1 MAVTLEELEIKFKAG
16 FGGLQAQLNALKTN
30 LDGVD
35 KTAKRTQNAF
45 ASMGKIVSTFLSVY
59 AVRALINVG
68 KESLAMANNAVE
80 SENLFKES
88 MKGMSGAARDWSDQL
103 SNSLGLN
110 AYAVRKN
117 VGTLNVMFKS
127 MGMGTEKSYE
137 MATALTELA
146 EDMASFYNLSSA
158 DAFTKLSAGMTG
170 ETEPLKRLGI
180 LVDENTIKQY
190 ALANG
195 IASGTGALSQQE
207 KVLARYGAIMQQ
219 TAAAQGDLARTIDSP
234 ANQLRV
240 LQNTANMAG
249 ISLGRAMQT
258 IQAAAMPTLNAL
270 AKAALTAA
278 QALAYLMGG
287 IGGTSKA
294 NVAAILTTKKGA
306 KATSQ
311 LSDKLNESADAYKKA
326 GGAARKAAKDANVGL
341 KAFDE
346 INKIT
351 EESAESG
358 GGGGGGGKIDE
369 IEVPDT
375 GELTDFQE
383 TIETVSKKVRELA
396 EKFKEAENIIVPALA
411 GIAAGF
417 IAFKLTGSPA
427 IGLVVGAISA
437 GITALIREAER
448 IKAARLAEAF
458 GDVSISLDEASI
470 IVSRNLSTSSTRA
483 IDAIDT
489 LKEDLDRALQR
500 YTVPVAY
507 SKKVMMILNLMTMTT
522 GYDQFQERLTEL
534 KLAMQA
540 AGGVVRTPVIAYLD
554 ALLEGGKIDKAEYQK
569 RRDELENRISKL
581 DSLADQIV
589 ADVTAQIDAALED
602 GNVDPDNELPGIKET
617 LSKGVDTLLAGYADL
632 KKQLYAEIDADVKA
646 GKITKDGAAAQKDDI
661 DAMISAKLA
670 ELGTLEAEAN
680 AELGITKWTTKTLT
694 EDQLVELEN
703 ALNAEIAA
711 ARDLV
716 LTAEVQVTAS
726 ASALLGENY
735 EGSATQAA
743 LQGLFGDVQETI
755 NTEAAKLKTLF
766 AKAHEFGMT
775 PELMASIQTSIETS
789 RQAAEMIA
797 NNGLSSEGAWLKAR
811 KKGQQLSAESV
822 DNLLASYQRYISTKQ
837 TQFNESAE
845 SVINGIYSAMANGS
859 VTNAE
864 GMASIKEIENGLAGQ
879 LAEMQSGAVI
889 DIAKTVIP
897 SISQAIASGEL
908 SMSQII
914 GYRDQVMKVFEDID
928 YSALSD
934 EALTAALEMAAVFV
948 PIVGPGGEINRM
960 LESAGVDWS
969 EIMSAGGGS
978 AMMSLSTALVNGK
991 ITQDDINTIFVH
1003 PTKSGLERL
1012 AETLAM
1018 GGETAL
1024 AEFVR
1029 TLIDG
1034 APDAN
1039 DAGSKLAEAA
1049 KSGVDGVEFAGVGN
1063 NAADGYTNAL
1073 GSDFNIKKA
1082 KAAGKKLAN
1091 AARYAMTATLE
1102 IKSPSKVFGWIAD
1115 MSSAGFVNRLLAGIP
1130 AAEDA
1135 AKKLSGAAI
1144 GGMSIDTSL
1153 LDASPL
1159 SITSNGSVSLETD
1172 NSITGAIESGIERG
1186 VRSVMDRLNIVLKV
1200 DANELGRAAA
1210 RGINNVTRATGRTV
1224 LEF

>member
-1 MAVTLEELEIKFKAG
+1 MATTLEELEIKFKAG
-16 FGGLQAQLNALKTN
+16 FGNIQTQ
-30 LDGVD
+30 LDGLKGNLSGVE
-35 KTAKRTQNAF
+35 KAANRTKGAF
-45 ASMGKIVSTFLSVY
+45 AGMGKIVSTFLTVY
-59 AVRALINVG
+59 AGRAMLNAG
-68 KESLAMANNAVE
+68 KESLKMANDAVE
-80 SENLFKES
+80 SENLFTQS
-88 MKGMSGAARDWSDQL
+88 MKGMSGAARDWSDNL
-103 SNSLGLN
+103 RDSLGLN

-127 MGMGTEKSYE
+127 MGMGTDKAFE
-137 MATALTELA
+137 MATSLTELS

-195 IASGTGALSQQE
+195 ISSGTGALTQQE

-219 TAAAQGDLARTIDSP
+219 TATAQGDLARTIDSP

-240 LQNTANMAG
+240 LNNTMDQASIAF
-249 ISLGRAMQT
+249 GRGMQT

-270 AKAALTAA
+270 AKAALIAA
-278 QALAYLMGG
+278 QAIAYLMGG
-287 IGGTSKA
+287 IGGVSKT
-294 NVAAILTTKKGA
+294 NVAATLTTKRGA
-306 KATSQ
+306 VATGK
-311 LSDKLNESADAYKKA
+311 LADKLTDTANAYKKA
-326 GGAARKAAKDANVGL
+326 GGAAKKAAKDANVGL

-346 INKIT
+346 INKIAD
-351 EESAESG
+351 EESSG

-383 TIETVSKKVRELA
+383 TIETVSAKVREVA
-396 EKFKEAENIIVPALA
+396 EKFKQAENIIVPAIA
-411 GIAAGF
+411 GISAGF
-417 IAFKLTGSPA
+417 IAFKLTGNPA
-427 IGLVVGAISA
+427 IGIVVGGISA

-458 GDVSISLDEASI
+458 GDVTISLDEASI
-470 IVSRNLSTSSTRA
+470 IVSRNLSTSNTRA
-483 IDAIDT
+483 IDAIET
-489 LKEDLDRALQR
+489 LKEDLNRALQR

-507 SKKVMMILNLMTMTT
+507 SKKVMMILTLMTMTT
-522 GYDQFQERLTEL
+522 GYDQFLERLTEL

-540 AGGVVRTPVIAYLD
+540 AGGVVRTSVIAYLD

-581 DSLADQIV
+581 DSLADQII
-589 ADVTAQIDAALED
+589 ANVTAQIDAALED

-632 KKQLYAEIDADVKA
+632 KKQLYAEIDADLKA
-646 GKITKDGAAAQKDDI
+646 GKITKDGAAAQKADI
-661 DAMISAKLA
+661 DEMISAKLS
-670 ELGTLEAEAN
+670 ELGTLEAKAN

-797 NNGLSSEGAWLKAR
+797 NNGLSSEGAWLKA
-811 KKGQQLSAESV
+811 KQKGQQLSAESV
-822 DNLLASYQRYISTKQ
+822 DNLLTSYQTYTATKQ
-837 TQFNESAE
+837 TQFNASAE

-879 LAEMQSGAVI
+879 LTEMQSGAVI
-889 DIAKTVIP
+889 DVAKTLLP
-897 SISQAIASGEL
+897 SISAAISSGEL
-908 SMSQII
+908 NVTDIQA
-914 GYRDQVMKVFEDID
+914 YRDSVLKIFEGVD
-928 YSALSD
+928 YS
-934 EALTAALEMAAVFV
+934 
-948 PIVGPGGEINRM
+948 
-960 LESAGVDWS
+960 
-969 EIMSAGGGS
+969 
-978 AMMSLSTALVNGK
+978 SLSTEAQTAMLEIVSIFQGAVGPNGQTQQ
-991 ITQDDINTIFVH
+991 ILQDGGYELLNISQRMMWSIQDDMRAGRLTPEEAQMIFVN
-1003 PTKSGLERL
+1003 PSKDALEDL
-1012 AETLAM
+1012 KEKM
-1018 GGETAL
+1018 GGMTNSAIWEYLDAWIK
-1024 AEFVR
+1024 A
-1029 TLIDG
+1029 
-1034 APDAN
+1034 APEASN
-1039 DAGSKLAEAA
+1039 EAKKLAEAA
-1049 KSGVDGVEFAGVGN
+1049 KSGVDGVELASVGN
-1063 NAADGYTNAL
+1063 DAADGYTNAL
-1073 GSDFNIKKA
+1073 GSDSNINKA

-1091 AARYAMTATLE
+1091 AARSSMTTTLD
-1102 IKSPSKVFGWIAD
+1102 INSPSKVFGWIAD
-1115 MSSAGFVNRLLAGIP
+1115 MSSAGFVNHLLAGIP

-1144 GGMSIDTSL
+1144 GGMAIDTSP

-1159 SITSNGSVSLETD
+1159 SISSNGSVSLETD
-1172 NSITGAIESGIERG
+1172 NGISGAIESGIERG
-1186 VRSVMDRLNIVLKV
+1186 VRSVMDSLNIILKV